1 MLLTQIRVS
10 LVNLD
15 RQFAYVQ
22 VHEKGRSRYNY
33 FFNWEEMIRLE
44 LKGEG
49 TGYFYNLEMYKNELL
64 FNCHKPEHKI
74 YLSSCVNTILSSCLK
89 CQLPWDPIVNS
100 SLELCTGK
108 DKVEEFYNATV
119 SLAESSVMNNEINKI
134 CLLVPNC
141 ETRFWYL
148 TNGNLIKSAEG
159 GNLNET
165 LIEVYTEAGSKVG
178 IYFSF
183 FK

>member
-1 MLLTQIRVS
+1 MPFTQIRVK

-33 FFNWEEMIRLE
+33 FFNWNEMIRLE

-49 TGYFYNLEMYKNELL
+49 TGYFYNLEMSKSELL
-64 FNCHKPEHKI
+64 FNCHKPENKI
-74 YLSSCVNTILSSCLK
+74 YLASCINNILSIHLK
-89 CQLPWDPIVNS
+89 CQLPWDPIGNS
-100 SLELCTGK
+100 SLELCSGK
-108 DKVEEFYNATV
+108 GKVEEFYNATV
-119 SLAESSVMNNEINKI
+119 SLAEGSVMDTEIKKR

-141 ETRFWYL
+141 ETRFWSL
-148 TNGNLIKSAEG
+148 RNGNLLKSAEG

-165 LIEVYTEAGSKVG
+165 LIEVYTAAGSKVR
-178 IYFSF
+178 IF
-183 FK
+183 FALF